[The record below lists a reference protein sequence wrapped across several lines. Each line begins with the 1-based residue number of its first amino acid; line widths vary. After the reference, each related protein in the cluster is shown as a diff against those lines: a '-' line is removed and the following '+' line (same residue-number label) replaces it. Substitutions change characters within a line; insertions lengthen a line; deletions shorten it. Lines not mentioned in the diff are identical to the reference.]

1 MFRAVSAGLFTSAVL
16 LLVVQAQPPAAVTG
30 PFSPDDEKKT
40 FRLAE
45 GFDIEL
51 AASEPTVVDPVAMAF
66 DELGRLY
73 VAELRVYP
81 NGGVATDAKPVSRI
95 VRLEDADGDGVFE
108 TAAVF
113 ADGLRIPN
121 SVMPWR
127 GGLLVCDAP
136 DILHFDAD
144 GKKTVLYTGFDLA
157 NIQMLPNALQ
167 LGLDNWVYALAG
179 NGGNITCPSKP
190 ALNIPNLRGRGFRFD
205 PDHLESI
212 QPTSGGGQF
221 GLTADDA
228 GHWFTATNSQ
238 HLRQIVLP
246 DHYLARNPAL
256 GVPATT
262 LDIPEHGAAAKV
274 FRVSEF
280 EKWRVE
286 RTSRRKDDPAL
297 SKRLPPTEL
306 VPGGFI
312 TSGCSPLIYRGE
324 ALPEDCYG
332 DNFVCDPANNL
343 IHRERLVPNGAVF
356 AAKRTYP
363 DREFLASTDNWF
375 RPCCLTI
382 GPDGAVYVADFYR
395 EVIETPLSL
404 PDDIK
409 KKWNLE
415 SRNRGRI
422 WRITGNWGRP
432 KVGTLPG
439 TMTPAELVGE
449 LGNKNAWRRTTA
461 QRLLLE
467 KKPAEAVE
475 PLLKLAAEC
484 RFKPGRVHAMWV
496 LRAFGKLTDELILAG
511 LTDSESGVRIQSLA
525 ISEARLNDSEPIRA
539 AAVKLASDADPM
551 VRFQAALSL
560 GECQHKDATAALAT
574 ILAKDEKD
582 KWTTAAVLSSVTGT
596 AGTLLADLLKVEPL
610 SPAVTRVAAVAART
624 DRKAVL
630 NELSGILKGK
640 AFSPERYIALVDA
653 LGKTPDEVLEELK
666 TAPGFDIRSLVSRW
680 TELLETATDTKADLR
695 IRVEATQAAG
705 RMKAAGMTILAKEL
719 LQPSAPSEL
728 QLAVVSGLARHGT
741 DAAFDL
747 LLAGWKGYSPEVRA
761 AALAALTTRVGGVR
775 KLLKAVEV
783 GTVAPAH
790 IDPARAA
797 QLRAHPDAAVKAL
810 AAKVLGVGNPD
821 RKRVIEEYR
830 SAFDKKGD
838 AARGKAV
845 FGKNCAGCHNLDG
858 VGQEVGANLT
868 AALGNKTPEALLIDI
883 LDPSREVD
891 PRFVQYVLTTLD
903 GRTLTGVIGGET
915 SSAVTLRLPDK
926 GEVTV
931 LRADI
936 EKLSG
941 SGQSL
946 MPDGLEKQ
954 LTPAD
959 VADLIAYLLSPRARK
974 D

>member
-1 MFRAVSAGLFTSAVL
+1 MLRAATTGLFASAVL
-16 LLVVQAQPPAAVTG
+16 LLVAQAQPPVPATG
-30 PFSPDDEKKT
+30 PFSPADERKT

-51 AASEPTVVDPVAMAF
+51 AASEPNVVDPVAMAF
-66 DELGRLY
+66 DERGRLY

-81 NGGVATDAKPVSRI
+81 NGGVAKDAKPVSRI
-95 VRLEDADGDGVFE
+95 VRLEDIDGDGVFE
-108 TAAVF
+108 KSTVF

-136 DILHFDAD
+136 DILYFNAD

-157 NIQMLPNALQ
+157 NIQMLPNGLQ

-179 NGGNITCPSKP
+179 NGGTVTCPSKP
-190 ALNIPNLRGRGFRFD
+190 DLKIPNLRGRGFRFD
-205 PDHLESI
+205 PDKLESI

-221 GLTADDA
+221 GLTADDF
-228 GHWFTATNSQ
+228 GRWFTATNAQ

-246 DHYLARNPAL
+246 DHYLARNSAL

-286 RTSRRKDDPAL
+286 RTTRRKDDPAMA
-297 SKRLPPTEL
+297 KRLPPTEL
-306 VPGGFI
+306 VPGGFV

-343 IHRERLVPNGAVF
+343 IHREKLVPNGAVF
-356 AAKRTYP
+356 TAKRTYP

-375 RPCCLTI
+375 RPCALAI
-382 GPDGAVYVADFYR
+382 GPDGAIYVADFYR

-415 SRNRGRI
+415 SRDRGRI

-432 KVGTLPG
+432 KVGKLPG
-439 TMTPAELVGE
+439 NMTPAELVGE
-449 LGNKNAWRRTTA
+449 LGSKNAWRRATA

-467 KKPAEAVE
+467 AKPAEAVG
-475 PLLKLAAEC
+475 PLQKLAAEC
-484 RFKPGRVHAMWV
+484 RFPPGRVHAMWV

-511 LTDSESGVRIQSLA
+511 LTDTDAGVRIQSL
-525 ISEARLNDSEPIRA
+525 ILSEPRLTDSPPIRDV
-539 AAVKLASDADPM
+539 AVKLAVDADPM

-560 GECQHKDATAALAT
+560 GECQHKDATAALAA

-582 KWTTAAVLSSVTGT
+582 SWTTAAVLSSVKGN
-596 AGTLLADLLKVEPL
+596 AGTLLADLLKTEPL
-610 SPAVTRVAAVAART
+610 SPAVARVATVAART
-624 DRKAVL
+624 DRPAVVRAL
-630 NELSGILKGK
+630 WNAIRAKE
-640 AFSPERYIALVDA
+640 FSPDRFVALVDA
-653 LGKTPDEVLEELK
+653 LGGTPDEVMDEMGKLPAFDQPVLFGVMLELGRIARDE
-666 TAPGFDIRSLVSRW
+666 
-680 TELLETATDTKADLR
+680 KAKLSDR
-695 IRVEATQAAG
+695 TAAG
-705 RMKAAGMTILAKEL
+705 LVLGRSHSGGLKLLAEDL
-719 LQPSAPSEL
+719 LQPTAPAEL

-741 DAAFDL
+741 DAAADL
-747 LLAGWKGYSPEVRA
+747 LLVGWKGYSPEVRA

-775 KLLKAVEV
+775 KLLTAVEA
-783 GTVAPAH
+783 GTVSPTH
-790 IDPARAA
+790 IDPARSA
-797 QLRAHPDAAVKAL
+797 QLRAHPDAGVKAL
-810 AAKVLGVGNPD
+810 AVKLLGVGNPD
-821 RKRVIEEYR
+821 RKRVIEDYR
-830 SAFDKKGD
+830 AALELKGD
-838 AARGKAV
+838 AAKGKAV
-845 FGKNCAGCHNLDG
+845 FGKACAGCHNLDG
-858 VGQEVGANLT
+858 VGKEVGANLT
-868 AALGNKTPEALLIDI
+868 AALGNKTPDALLVDI

-891 PRFVQYVLTTLD
+891 PRFVQYAVVTLD
-903 GRTLTGVIGGET
+903 GRTLTGVIAGENST
-915 SSAVTLRLPDK
+915 AVTLRLPEK
-926 GEVTV
+926 GEVTI

-936 EKLSG
+936 DKLTG

-954 LTPAD
+954 LAKAD
-959 VADLIAYLLSPRARK
+959 VADLIAYLLAPRAK
-974 D
+974 KE

>member
-1 MFRAVSAGLFTSAVL
+1 MLRVATAGLFASAVL
-16 LLVVQAQPPAAVTG
+16 LLVAQAQPPVPAAG
-30 PFSPDDEKKT
+30 PFSPADERKT

-51 AASEPTVVDPVAMAF
+51 AASEPNVVDPVAMAF
-66 DELGRLY
+66 DERGRLY

-81 NGGVATDAKPVSRI
+81 NGGVAKDAKPVSRI

-108 TAAVF
+108 KSAVF

-136 DILHFDAD
+136 DILYVNAD

-157 NIQMLPNALQ
+157 NIQMLPNGLQ
-167 LGLDNWVYALAG
+167 LGVDNWVYALAG
-179 NGGNITCPSKP
+179 NGGNVTCPSKP
-190 ALNIPNLRGRGFRFD
+190 DLKIPNLRGRGFRFD
-205 PDHLESI
+205 PDKLESI

-221 GLTADDA
+221 GLTADDF
-228 GHWFTATNSQ
+228 GRWFTATNAQ

-286 RTSRRKDDPAL
+286 RTTRRKDDPAMAT
-297 SKRLPPTEL
+297 RLPPTEL
-306 VPGGFI
+306 VPGGFV

-343 IHRERLVPNGAVF
+343 IHREKLVPNGSVF
-356 AAKRTYP
+356 AAKRTYL

-375 RPCCLTI
+375 RPCALAI
-382 GPDGAVYVADFYR
+382 GPDGAMYVADFYR

-409 KKWNLE
+409 KRYNLE
-415 SRNRGRI
+415 SRERGRI
-422 WRITGNWGRP
+422 WRITGNWGRL
-432 KVGTLPG
+432 KAGKLPG
-439 TMTPAELVGE
+439 NMTPAELVGE
-449 LGNKNAWRRTTA
+449 LGSKNAWRRTTA

-467 KKPAEAVE
+467 AKPAEAVG
-475 PLLKLAAEC
+475 PLLKQAAEC
-484 RFKPGRVHAMWV
+484 RFAPGRVHAMWV

-511 LTDSESGVRIQSLA
+511 LTDADAGVRIQSL
-525 ISEARLNDSEPIRA
+525 ILSEPRLTDSPPIRD
-539 AAVKLASDADPM
+539 AAVKLAVDADPM

-560 GECQHKDATAALAT
+560 GECRHKDATAALAS
-574 ILAKDEKD
+574 ILVKDEKD
-582 KWTTAAVLSSVTGT
+582 TWTTAAVLSSGKGS
-596 AGTLLADLLKVEPL
+596 AGMLLADLLKTEPL
-610 SPAVTRVAAVAART
+610 SPAVARVAAVAART
-624 DRKAVL
+624 DRPVVVRALWDAIRAK
-630 NELSGILKGK
+630 E
-640 AFSPERYIALVDA
+640 FSPDRFVALVDA
-653 LGKTPDEVLEELK
+653 LGGTPDEVMDEVTRLPE
-666 TAPGFDIRSLVSRW
+666 FDGRGVSARGVEQIRI
-680 TELLETATDTKADLR
+680 ATDGSAKLEHRVRATLAVGRGAFLGLR
-695 IRVEATQAAG
+695 L
-705 RMKAAGMTILAKEL
+705 LAKEL
-719 LQPSAPSEL
+719 LQPAVPSKL

-741 DAAFDL
+741 DAAADL

-775 KLLKAVEV
+775 KLLTAVEA
-783 GTVAPAH
+783 GTVSPAH
-790 IDPARAA
+790 IDPARSA
-797 QLRAHPDAAVKAL
+797 QLRAHPDAGVKAL
-810 AAKVLGVGNPD
+810 AAKLLGVGNPD
-821 RKRVIEEYR
+821 RKRVIEDYR
-830 SAFDKKGD
+830 AALELKGD
-838 AARGKAV
+838 AAKGKAV
-845 FGKNCAGCHNLDG
+845 FGKACAGCHNLDG
-858 VGQEVGANLT
+858 VGKEVGANLT
-868 AALGNKTPEALLIDI
+868 AALGNKTPDALLVDI

-891 PRFVQYVLTTLD
+891 PRFVQYSLATLD
-903 GRTLTGVIGGET
+903 GRTLTGVIAGET
-915 SSAVTLRLPDK
+915 STAVTLRLPEK
-926 GEVTV
+926 GEVTI

-936 EKLSG
+936 DKLTG

-954 LTPAD
+954 LAKAD
-959 VADLIAYLLSPRARK
+959 VADLIAYLLAPRATK
-974 D
+974 E

>member
-1 MFRAVSAGLFTSAVL
+1 MLRVAAAGLFASAVL
-16 LLVVQAQPPAAVTG
+16 LLVAQAQPPVPATG
-30 PFSPDDEKKT
+30 PFSPADERKT

-51 AASEPTVVDPVAMAF
+51 AASEPNVVDPVAMAF
-66 DELGRLY
+66 DDRGRLF

-81 NGGVATDAKPVSRI
+81 NGGVAKDVKPVSRI

-108 TAAVF
+108 KSTVF
-113 ADGLRIPN
+113 ADELRIPN

-136 DILHFDAD
+136 DILYFTPD

-157 NIQMLPNALQ
+157 NIQMLPNGLQ

-179 NGGNITCPSKP
+179 NGGNVTCPSKP
-190 ALNIPNLRGRGFRFD
+190 DLKIPNLRGRGFRFD
-205 PDHLESI
+205 PDKLESI

-228 GHWFTATNSQ
+228 GRWFTATNAQ

-246 DHYLARNPAL
+246 DHYLARNPVL

-286 RTSRRKDDPAL
+286 RTTRRKDDPAMA
-297 SKRLPPTEL
+297 KRLPPTEL

-343 IHRERLVPNGAVF
+343 IHREKLVPNGAVF

-375 RPCCLTI
+375 RPCALAI

-395 EVIETPLSL
+395 EVVETPLSL

-415 SRNRGRI
+415 SRDRGRI
-422 WRITGNWGRP
+422 WRITGNWGRT
-432 KVGTLPG
+432 KVGKLPG
-439 TMTPAELVGE
+439 AMTPAELVGE
-449 LGNKNAWRRTTA
+449 LGSKNAWRRATA

-467 KKPAEAVE
+467 AKSAAAVE
-475 PLLKLAAEC
+475 PLRTVAAEC
-484 RFKPGRVHAMWV
+484 RFPTGRVHAMWI
-496 LRAFGKLTDELILAG
+496 LRAFEKLTDELILAG
-511 LTDSESGVRIQSLA
+511 LKDTESGVRIQSL
-525 ISEARLNDSEPIRA
+525 ILSEPRMNDSPPIRDV
-539 AAVKLASDADPM
+539 AVKLAADTDAM

-560 GECQHKDATAALAT
+560 GECKHKDATAALAS

-582 KWTTAAVLSSVTGT
+582 TWTTAAVLSSVKGS
-596 AGTLLADLLKVEPL
+596 AGTLLADLLKVEPP
-610 SPAVTRVAAVAART
+610 SPAVARVAAVAART
-624 DRKAVL
+624 DRPAVL
-630 NELSGILKGK
+630 VALVSLYHQKP
-640 AFSPERYIALVDA
+640 FSAARHVTLVDA
-653 LGKTPDEVLEELK
+653 LGGDLAALNLELVTQGRFDTRVVGPVLDEQLKIADDPKGKLSARVAAVQFLGRGGLDALKLFVLDHLK
-666 TAPGFDIRSLVSRW
+666 PAAP
-680 TELLETATDTKADLR
+680 
-695 IRVEATQAAG
+695 
-705 RMKAAGMTILAKEL
+705 
-719 LQPSAPSEL
+719 PEL
-728 QLAVVSGLARHGT
+728 QIAVVGCLARHGT
-741 DAAFDL
+741 DAAADL
-747 LLAGWKGYSPEVRA
+747 LLVGWKGYSPEVRS

-775 KLLKAVEV
+775 KLLTAVEA
-783 GTVAPAH
+783 GTVSPAH
-790 IDPARAA
+790 IDPAGSA
-797 QLRAHPDAAVKAL
+797 QLRAHPDAGVKAL
-810 AAKVLGVGNPD
+810 AAKLLGVGNPD

-830 SAFDKKGD
+830 AALELKGD
-838 AARGKAV
+838 AAKGKVAFGKA
-845 FGKNCAGCHNLDG
+845 CAGCHNLDG
-858 VGQEVGANLT
+858 VGKDVGANLT
-868 AALGNKTPEALLIDI
+868 AALGNKTPAALLVDI

-891 PRFVQYVLTTLD
+891 PRFVQYAVATLD
-903 GRTLTGVIGGET
+903 GRTLTGVIAGET
-915 SSAVTLRLPDK
+915 STAVTLRLPEK
-926 GEVTV
+926 GEVTI
-931 LRADI
+931 LRTDI
-936 EKLSG
+936 DKLTG

-954 LTPAD
+954 LAKAD
-959 VADLIAYLLSPRARK
+959 VADLIAYLLAPRAK
-974 D
+974 QE

>member
-1 MFRAVSAGLFTSAVL
+1 MSRAVTAGLFAFAAL
-16 LLVVQAQPPAAVTG
+16 LLAVQAQPPAPAGG
-30 PFSPDDEKKT
+30 PLSPDEEKKT

-45 GFDIEL
+45 GFDVEL
-51 AASEPTVVDPVAMAF
+51 AASEPNVVDPVAMAF
-66 DELGRLY
+66 DEHGRLY

-81 NGGVATDAKPVSRI
+81 NGGVAKDAKPVSRI
-95 VRLEDADGDGVFE
+95 VRLEDLDGDGVFE
-108 TAAVF
+108 KSTVF

-136 DILHFDAD
+136 DILYFTPD

-157 NIQMLPNALQ
+157 NIQMLPNGLQ

-190 ALNIPNLRGRGFRFD
+190 DLKIPNLRGRGFRFD
-205 PDHLESI
+205 PDRLESI

-221 GLTADDA
+221 GLTVDDY
-228 GHWFTATNSQ
+228 GRWFTATNAQ

-286 RTSRRKDDPAL
+286 RTTRRKDDPAMA
-297 SKRLPPTEL
+297 KRLPSTEL
-306 VPGGFI
+306 VPGGYV

-343 IHRERLVPNGAVF
+343 IHREKLVPNGAAF
-356 AAKRTYP
+356 TAKRTYP

-375 RPCCLTI
+375 RPCALAI
-382 GPDGAVYVADFYR
+382 GPDGAMYVADFYR

-415 SRNRGRI
+415 SRDRGRI
-422 WRITGNWGRP
+422 WRVTGNWGRP
-432 KVGTLPG
+432 KVGKLPG
-439 TMTPAELVGE
+439 AMTPAELVGE
-449 LGNKNAWRRTTA
+449 LGNKNAWRRATA

-467 KKPAEAVE
+467 KKPAEAVG
-475 PLLKLAAEC
+475 PLLKQAAEC
-484 RFKPGRVHAMWV
+484 RFPPGRVHAMWL

-511 LTDSESGVRIQSLA
+511 LKDAESGVRLQLLIL
-525 ISEARLNDSEPIRA
+525 SEARLNGSEPLRA
-539 AAVKLASDADPM
+539 MAVKLAEDSDAM
-551 VRFQAALSL
+551 VRFQAAFSL
-560 GECQHKDATAALAT
+560 GECKHADATAALAA
-574 ILAKDEKD
+574 ILARDEKD
-582 KWTTAAVLSSVTGT
+582 TWTTAAVLSSVKGS
-596 AGTLLADLLKVEPL
+596 AAALLADVLKAEPL
-610 SPAVTRVAAVAART
+610 SPAVPRVAAVAART
-624 DRKAVL
+624 DRKAVVAAL
-630 NELSGILKGK
+630 VALYHAKP
-640 AFSPERYIALVDA
+640 FSPARHVALVDA
-653 LGKTPDEVLEELK
+653 LGGDLDALNLELLKQDGFDLRVVGQVIDGQLRIADDTTAKPADRVAAVQFLARGRLDALQMFVLEHLK
-666 TAPGFDIRSLVSRW
+666 PT
-680 TELLETATDTKADLR
+680 
-695 IRVEATQAAG
+695 
-705 RMKAAGMTILAKEL
+705 
-719 LQPSAPSEL
+719 APSEL
-728 QLAVVSGLARHGT
+728 QLAAVSGLARHGT

-761 AALAALTTRVGGVR
+761 AALAVLTARPNGVK
-775 KLLKAVEV
+775 KLLTAVEK

-790 IDPARAA
+790 IDATRAA
-797 QLRAHPDAAVKAL
+797 QLRTHPDVAVKAL
-810 AAKVLGVGNPD
+810 AAKVLGAGNPD
-821 RKRVIEEYR
+821 RKRVIEDYR
-830 SAFDKKGD
+830 SALELKGD
-838 AARGKAV
+838 AAKGKAV
-845 FGKNCAGCHNLDG
+845 FAKNCASCHNLDG
-858 VGQEVGANLT
+858 VGKEVGANL
-868 AALGNKTPEALLIDI
+868 ASALGNKTPDALLVDI

-891 PRFVQYVLTTLD
+891 PRFVQYVVSTLD
-903 GRTLTGVIGGET
+903 GQTRTGVIAGET
-915 SSAVTLRLPDK
+915 SAAVTLRLPDK

-931 LRADI
+931 LRTDI
-936 EKLSG
+936 DKLTG

-954 LTPAD
+954 LSKAD
-959 VADLIAYLLSPRARK
+959 FADLIAYLLSPRTK
-974 D
+974 NE